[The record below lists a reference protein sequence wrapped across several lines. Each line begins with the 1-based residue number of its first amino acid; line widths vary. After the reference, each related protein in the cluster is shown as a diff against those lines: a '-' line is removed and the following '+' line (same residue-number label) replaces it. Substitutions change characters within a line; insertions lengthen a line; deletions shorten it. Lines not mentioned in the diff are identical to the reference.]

1 MSKGQTRKPS
11 RDINGGKGKN
21 KGKGAYLANDAS
33 RRGGGSSKSLRGTSQ
48 CYGAGNGAKGSWN
61 DNGAQGARGTGSRGG
76 AKSGKAAKGANKRA
90 FDSRS
95 GFREDTGASR
105 GKGKGSSYKKDSR
118 SGIDAIAGKHAVIE
132 ALEAGVPLKKI
143 MIAQG
148 ISSGDALDK
157 IQELADLRGVD
168 IDTVPRVRI
177 EEKAAG
183 LNHQG
188 ILAIASAYRY
198 SSIHEITESCDG
210 ESAALVIV
218 LDHITDVGNFGAVVR
233 TAEVLGAS
241 GVVIANK
248 RSVDVVSSTYKTSAG
263 AVSRIKIAK
272 VTNIANT
279 CDALRESGFWIA
291 GASEKAS
298 CACWDSPLHGKI
310 ALVMGNEQTG
320 ISKLVQQKCDFMVKL
335 EQRGQIGS
343 LNVSCAA
350 AALGYEWLRQC
361 AAEGLL
367 D

>member
-1 MSKGQTRKPS
+1 MGKGQTRKPS
-11 RDINGGKGKN
+11 RDIHGGKGKA
-21 KGKGAYLANDAS
+21 AYQAT
-33 RRGGGSSKSLRGTSQ
+33 KEP
-48 CYGAGNGAKGSWN
+48 
-61 DNGAQGARGTGSRGG
+61 
-76 AKSGKAAKGANKRA
+76 KR
-90 FDSRS
+90 
-95 GFREDTGASR
+95 
-105 GKGKGSSYKKDSR
+105 GKGSSKGKGNSKDFYGTPRQNRSRGRGAQNAKFGAQDKSTNKGRGKGFTYKKDAK
-118 SGIDAIAGKHAVIE
+118 SGLDVIAGKHAVIE
-132 ALEAGVPLKKI
+132 ALEADVPLKKI
-143 MIAQG
+143 MVAQG
-148 ISSGDALDK
+148 ISSGEVLDK
-157 IQELADLRGVD
+157 IQELAGLRGAD
-168 IDTVPRVRI
+168 IDIVPRVRI

-188 ILAIASAYRY
+188 ILAIASGYEY
-198 SSIHEITESCDG
+198 SSIHQIIESSAS

-218 LDHITDVGNFGAVVR
+218 LDHITDVGNFGAIAR

-279 CDALRESGFWIA
+279 CDTLRDCGFWIA
-291 GASEKAS
+291 GASEKAQ
-298 CACWDSPLHGKI
+298 CACWDSSLNGKI

-343 LNVSCAA
+343 LNVSCAM

-361 AAEGLL
+361 ASKGLL
-367 D
+367 E